1 MTTEPFKLDIAESFI
16 DIKPRG
22 DSFLDLPETDVDK
35 LIDKDETKKEQS
47 DALGSA
53 TFGSEVTSASEGL
66 TEEQKNLLSGAEE
79 FLRDEATKVSPFP
92 EMPKARDEAIAR
104 ANTNNGAAKLL
115 DNVNNDNKNTYLN
128 NVSNF
133 FNTVGEGVL
142 NFSDRV
148 ENTLA
153 GFEKQK
159 EELKASG
166 MGPLVAGVTG
176 GPFGAVMAFA
186 PLVADGFQQKKD
198 MNKFL
203 KEFGEKGFSDE
214 LLNSTYAYGSFKNQK
229 TGKEYLNHDDY
240 H

>member
-16 DIKPRG
+16 DVKPRS

-66 TEEQKNLLSGAEE
+66 TEEQKNLLSDAEQ

-92 EMPKARDEAIAR
+92 EISTAKESAIAK
-104 ANTNNGAAKLL
+104 AGTNNGAAKIL

-133 FNTVGEGVL
+133 FNTVGGGVL

-148 ENTLA
+148 ERNLA
-153 GFEKQK
+153 GFEKNK
-159 EELKASG
+159 EE
-166 MGPLVAGVTG
+166 
-176 GPFGAVMAFA
+176 
-186 PLVADGFQQKKD
+186 
-198 MNKFL
+198 
-203 KEFGEKGFSDE
+203 
-214 LLNSTYAYGSFKNQK
+214 
-229 TGKEYLNHDDY
+229 
-240 H
+240 